1 MRSVHLDTSTP
12 RHLDTSTPHRHIYML
27 PYLSRA
33 LLHSLLLSSTTQQP
47 NLQNTSLLTKTLLLF
62 ARSGVSSILNTHVFK
77 PPNLHASYQEL
88 AADAA
93 QLEAEMANN
102 AAGNTLDDSNYEL

>member
-1 MRSVHLDTSTP
+1 
-12 RHLDTSTPHRHIYML
+12 
-27 PYLSRA
+27 
-33 LLHSLLLSSTTQQP
+33 
-47 NLQNTSLLTKTLLLF
+47 
-62 ARSGVSSILNTHVFK
+62 
-77 PPNLHASYQEL
+77 LHASYQEL